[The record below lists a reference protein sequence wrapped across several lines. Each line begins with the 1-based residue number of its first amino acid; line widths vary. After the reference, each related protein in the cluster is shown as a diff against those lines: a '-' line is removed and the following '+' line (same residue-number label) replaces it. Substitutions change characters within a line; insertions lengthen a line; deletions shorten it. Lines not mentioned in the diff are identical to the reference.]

1 MGFNN
6 RLEAFYVT
14 VRRIK
19 NYNADTGYVWQ
30 YHFEGVRSG
39 PEVSGS
45 AGRAGSEYI
54 FIVSRDRKTS
64 YAVPVFLR
72 RDALDSWAAA
82 HGRPL
87 SGAEQYAAV
96 KMRLFR
102 AFDEIE
108 DLAPACDTL
117 EVTPD
122 NIADLLAP
130 LNLDQ

>member
-1 MGFNN
+1 
-6 RLEAFYVT
+6 VT

-30 YHFEGVRSG
+30 YHFEEVRS
-39 PEVSGS
+39 EQQRE
-45 AGRAGSEYI
+45 GRAGSDYV

-72 RDALDSWAAA
+72 REALDSWTAA
-82 HGRPL
+82 HGRAL

-108 DLAPACDTL
+108 DLAPVRDTL
-117 EVTPD
+117 EVTPE
-122 NIADLLAP
+122 NIAELLAS
-130 LNLDQ
+130 LDLD

>member
-1 MGFNN
+1 M
-6 RLEAFYVT
+6 T
-14 VRRIK
+14 VHRMK
-19 NYNADTGYVWQ
+19 SYSADTGYVWQ
-30 YHFEGVRSG
+30 YYFEEVRSQQ
-39 PEVSGS
+39 VR
-45 AGRAGSEYI
+45 AGRAGSEYV
-54 FIVSRDRKTS
+54 FIVSRDRKHA
-64 YAVPVFLR
+64 YPVPIFLR
-72 RDALDSWAAA
+72 REALDTWAAA

-102 AFDEIE
+102 AFDEID
-108 DLAPACDTL
+108 DLEPTCDSL

>member
-1 MGFNN
+1 M
-6 RLEAFYVT
+6 T

-30 YHFEGVRSG
+30 YHFEEVRSEQTRG
-39 PEVSGS
+39 GQ
-45 AGRAGSEYI
+45 AGSEYV

-72 RDALDSWAAA
+72 RETLDSWVAA

-108 DLAPACDTL
+108 DLEPARDAL

-130 LNLDQ
+130 LGLDQ

>member
-1 MGFNN
+1 M
-6 RLEAFYVT
+6 T
-14 VRRIK
+14 VRRVK

-30 YHFEGVRSG
+30 YHFEGVHSG
-39 PEVSGS
+39 PET
-45 AGRAGSEYI
+45 AGRAGSEYV
-54 FIVSRDRKTS
+54 FIVSCDRKTS
-64 YAVPVFLR
+64 CAVPILLR
-72 RDALDSWAAA
+72 RDALDAWAAA

-108 DLAPACDTL
+108 DLALAAEAL

-130 LNLDQ
+130 LNLE

>member
-1 MGFNN
+1 MPSNN
-6 RLEAFYVT
+6 LWGSIHLT

-30 YHFEGVRSG
+30 YHFEEVRSEQQRG
-39 PEVSGS
+39 
-45 AGRAGSEYI
+45 GRVGSEYV

-72 RDALDSWAAA
+72 REALDSWVAA
-82 HGRPL
+82 HGRSL

-108 DLAPACDTL
+108 DLEPARDTL

>member
-1 MGFNN
+1 MPSNN
-6 RLEAFYVT
+6 QWGTVHLT

-19 NYNADTGYVWQ
+19 SYNADTGYVWQ
-30 YHFEGVRSG
+30 YHFEEVRSEQQRG
-39 PEVSGS
+39 
-45 AGRAGSEYI
+45 GRVGSEYV

-72 RDALDSWAAA
+72 REALDSWVAA
-82 HGRPL
+82 HGRSL

-108 DLAPACDTL
+108 DLEPARDTL

>member
-1 MGFNN
+1 MPSNN
-6 RLEAFYVT
+6 LWGSIHLT

-19 NYNADTGYVWQ
+19 SYNADTGYVWQ
-30 YHFEGVRSG
+30 YHFEEVRSG
-39 PEVSGS
+39 PEVSGR
-45 AGRAGSEYI
+45 AGRPGSEYI

-72 RDALDSWAAA
+72 REALDSWVAA
-82 HGRPL
+82 HGRSL

-108 DLAPACDTL
+108 DLEPARDTL

>member
-1 MGFNN
+1 VG
-6 RLEAFYVT
+6 RVFYVT

-19 NYNADTGYVWQ
+19 NYNAETGYVWQ
-30 YHFEGVRSG
+30 YHFEEVRSEQTRG
-39 PEVSGS
+39 EK
-45 AGRAGSEYI
+45 AGSEYV

-72 RDALDSWAAA
+72 REALDAWAAA

-108 DLAPACDTL
+108 DLQPARDAL

-122 NIADLLAP
+122 NIAELLAP